1 MSHKTF
7 NSGFRIYHRSI
18 GKKVQTSHE
27 WDLESNVGAEYFM
40 LLSLNSKNFLSVTLL
55 VQKMT
60 VQQSLRTTTKSAV
73 TCCALRQTLSPFFPT
88 RGGSHSS
95 HIP

>member
-18 GKKVQTSHE
+18 GKKIQTSHQ
-27 WDLESNVGAEYFM
+27 WDLESNIGAEYFM
-40 LLSLNSKNFLSVTLL
+40 LLFLNSKNFLSVTLL
-55 VQKMT
+55 VRIIT
-60 VQQSLRTTTKSAV
+60 VQSLRTITKSAV
-73 TCCALRQTLSPFFPT
+73 TCYALRQTLSPFFPT
-88 RGGSHSS
+88 RVGSHSS

>member
-18 GKKVQTSHE
+18 GKKVQTSHQ
-27 WDLESNVGAEYFM
+27 WDLESNIGAEYFM

-55 VQKMT
+55 V
-60 VQQSLRTTTKSAV
+60 
-73 TCCALRQTLSPFFPT
+73 
-88 RGGSHSS
+88 
-95 HIP
+95 